1 MVEFFMAASGLLASI
16 IILLVLVA
24 LPIAAYQLQTARL
37 DMSRLLWEEFHR
49 LHGEEVGHD

>member
-16 IILLVLVA
+16 IILLILVA

-49 LHGEEVGHD
+49 LHGKEVGHD